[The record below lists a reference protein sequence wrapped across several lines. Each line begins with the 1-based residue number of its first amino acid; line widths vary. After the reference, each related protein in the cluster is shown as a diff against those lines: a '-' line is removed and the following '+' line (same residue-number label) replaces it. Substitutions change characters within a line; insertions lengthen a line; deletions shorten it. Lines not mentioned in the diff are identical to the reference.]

1 VFRFTLAA
9 LMAVSVLVAIPAVQA
24 QDAPADLSGFNAAC
38 AGAELFLLGEVPE
51 GTDATSILTPLCG
64 CLATGFGDL
73 PQADIDILAIDLRG
87 EGTDE
92 LHTAHGNYQSV
103 EDKARDVLNACYA
116 SPEISALMAP
126 PENEVPADAV
136 APAETEAPAETAPA
150 DPAAPAETAP
160 AQ

>member
-1 VFRFTLAA
+1 MSRFTLAA
-9 LMAVSVLVAIPAVQA
+9 LMAVSILVAIPAVQA

-87 EGTDE
+87 EGTEE
-92 LHTAHGNYQSV
+92 LHAAHGDYQAV
-103 EDKARDVLNACYA
+103 EDKARDVLNTCYA
-116 SPEISALMAP
+116 SPEVMALMAP
-126 PENEVPADAV
+126 PENPSPADAE
-136 APAETEAPAETAPA
+136 APAEPEAPAETAPA
-150 DPAAPAETAP
+150 
-160 AQ
+160 Q